1 MKLEKR
7 KVLVTGGTAGIG
19 AALTELLL
27 QQGCE
32 VIVCGRQKDALATL
46 SERQGVFP
54 IYTDLANPD
63 DVQRLASEI
72 NALHPDL
79 SVIFNNAGLQTE
91 FEISKTPVNDAI
103 DIAQRE
109 TQINFL
115 APLALIALL
124 LQNLARQPQAII
136 VNITSPLA
144 FSPKKSSPVYCA
156 TKAALRSYT
165 RSLRFQLAEIHPNI
179 QVIEA
184 QPPLVDTAMTQGR
197 GKGKITPQAAAL
209 GILQGVEKSQRE
221 IYVGKAKLMY
231 FISRWAPS
239 IAEQITKRW

>member
-27 QQGCE
+27 QQDCE
-32 VIVCGRQKDALATL
+32 VIVCGRQKDIL
-46 SERQGVFP
+46 SAFAKRKGAYP
-54 IYTDLANPD
+54 IYADLANPE
-63 DVQRLASEI
+63 DVKRLALEI
-72 NALHPDL
+72 TAQHPDL
-79 SVIFNNAGLQTE
+79 SVIFNNAGFQME
-91 FEISKTPVNDAI
+91 FEISKTPVNEAI
-103 DIAQRE
+103 EIAQRE

-115 APLALIALL
+115 APLALITFC
-124 LQNLARQPQAII
+124 LQTLARQPHAII
-136 VNITSPLA
+136 VNVTSPLA

-165 RSLRFQLAEIHPNI
+165 RSLRFQLADSHPHIH
-179 QVIEA
+179 VIEA

-197 GKGKITPQAAAL
+197 GKGKISPQAAAQ
-209 GILQGVEKSQRE
+209 GILQGVESAQRE
-221 IYVGKAKLMY
+221 IYVGKAKLMH
-231 FISRWAPS
+231 FIHRWAPS

>member
-32 VIVCGRQKDALATL
+32 VIVCGRQKDALAAL
-46 SERQGVFP
+46 SNRQGTYP
-54 IYTDLANPD
+54 IYADLANPE

-72 NALHPDL
+72 NTTHPDL
-79 SVIFNNAGLQTE
+79 SVLFNNAGLQTE
-91 FEISKTPVNDAI
+91 FEIFNTPVNDAI
-103 DIAQRE
+103 EITQRE

-115 APLALIALL
+115 APLTLITLL
-124 LQNLARQPQAII
+124 LQTLARQQQAII

-165 RSLRFQLAEIHPNI
+165 RSLRFQLSESHPNI

-197 GKGKITPQAAAL
+197 GKGKITPEAAAQ
-209 GILQGVEKSQRE
+209 GILRGVENSQQE

-231 FISRWAPS
+231 VIQRWAPS